1 MGSAHDSSERVTRV
15 VTPVGDGRREP
26 VTPSTGVTLA
36 DIFTVRGG
44 QSEAR
49 RDAIAVEE
57 PLELRI
63 SGDSLLVTM
72 RTPGHDHELCAGLL
86 LAEGLIA
93 NRADLSGIA
102 HCGRPDE
109 AGYGNTLEVTLAPG
123 VQLDEARFE
132 ARRGTVLSAACGVCG
147 RRTIDDLARDLPPLS
162 TGMRFRAAIL
172 AELTGEL
179 RQQQPNFDRTGGL
192 HAAGIAHASGG
203 YRVVRE
209 DIGRHNATD
218 KAIGRLLLDG
228 ALPAS
233 DSLLVVSGRTS
244 FEIVTKAWRAG
255 ICAIVSVSAPSSLA
269 IATAERAGILLVGF
283 ARGSAFNVYA
293 GAARLET
300 RAL

>member
-1 MGSAHDSSERVTRV
+1 VTRL
-15 VTPVGDGRREP
+15 VTPAGDGRLEP
-26 VTPSTGVTLA
+26 VAPSTGVTLA
-36 DIFTVRGG
+36 DILTIRDG

-57 PLELRI
+57 PLEIRI
-63 SGDSLLVTM
+63 SGDPLLVTM

-102 HCGRPDE
+102 HCGRPGE
-109 AGYGNTLEVTLAPG
+109 EGHGNTLEVTLAPG

-132 ARRGTVLSAACGVCG
+132 ARRGTVLSASCGVCG
-147 RRTIDDLARDLPPLS
+147 RRTIDDLARALPPLVAS
-162 TGMRFRAAIL
+162 VRFRPAVL
-172 AELTGEL
+172 AELTGQL

-192 HAAGIAHASGG
+192 HAAGIAHSDGR

-218 KAIGRLLLDG
+218 KVIGRLLLDG
-228 ALPAS
+228 ALPAT

-244 FEIVTKAWRAG
+244 FEIVTKSWRAG
-255 ICAIVSVSAPSSLA
+255 IGAIVSVSAPSSLA

-293 GAARLET
+293 GASRLET
-300 RAL
+300 

>member
-1 MGSAHDSSERVTRV
+1 VTRV
-15 VTPVGDGRREP
+15 VTPAGESRLDP
-26 VTPSTGVTLA
+26 AAPITGVTLA
-36 DIFTVRGG
+36 DILAVRDG

-57 PLELRI
+57 PLEIRI
-63 SGDSLLVTM
+63 SGDPLLVTM

-109 AGYGNTLEVTLAPG
+109 EGYGNTLEVTLAPG
-123 VQLDEARFE
+123 VQIDEARFE
-132 ARRGTVLSAACGVCG
+132 ARRGTVLSASCGVCG
-147 RRTIDDLARDLPPLS
+147 RRTVDDLARDLPPLGAS
-162 TGMRFRAAIL
+162 VRFRAAVL
-172 AELTGEL
+172 AELTGQL

-192 HAAGIAHASGG
+192 HAAGIAHADGS

-218 KAIGRLLLDG
+218 KAIGRLLLDD
-228 ALPAS
+228 ALPAT

-293 GAARLET
+293 GAAHVET
-300 RAL
+300 QAL

>member
-1 MGSAHDSSERVTRV
+1 MTRV
-15 VTPVGDGRREP
+15 VTPAGDSRLEP
-26 VTPSTGVTLA
+26 APPITGVTLA
-36 DIFTVRGG
+36 DILAVRDG

-57 PLELRI
+57 PLEIRI
-63 SGDSLLVTM
+63 SGDPLLVTM
-72 RTPGHDHELCAGLL
+72 RTPGHDHELCTGLL

-93 NRADLSGIA
+93 NRADLSVIT

-109 AGYGNTLEVTLAPG
+109 EGYGNTLEVTLAPG
-123 VQLDEARFE
+123 VQIDEARFE
-132 ARRGTVLSAACGVCG
+132 ARRGTVLSASCGVCG
-147 RRTIDDLARDLPPLS
+147 RRTIDDLARDLPPL
-162 TGMRFRAAIL
+162 GAGVRFRAAVL
-172 AELTGEL
+172 AELTGQL

-192 HAAGIAHASGG
+192 HAAGIAHADGS

-218 KAIGRLLLDG
+218 KAIGRLLLDD
-228 ALPAS
+228 ALPAT
-233 DSLLVVSGRTS
+233 DSVLVVSGRTS
-244 FEIVTKAWRAG
+244 FEIVTKSWRAG

-293 GAARLET
+293 GASRLET
-300 RAL
+300 QAL